1 MLIVL
6 IFAFIA
12 GVLTILAPC
21 VLPVVPLVLG
31 AASTGGR
38 RRTTGILAGFG
49 IAFVVTTVLL
59 ASALAAAGATTDR
72 LRLAS
77 AILLGL
83 VGLSLS
89 VDRIGAWAERRL
101 TPVAT
106 LGTRLSGRGPGEGLA
121 GGVVLGG
128 AIGLVWAPCVGP
140 IMAAVIAT
148 AVTHGPSVE
157 TVLIAL
163 AYVGGAAVP
172 LGLVAGW
179 GQRARRALAG
189 PDRGGRLRRGLGV
202 AMVAAA
208 LLVVTGL
215 DLTVQ
220 TAIADALPAGW
231 GSALAA
237 VEQQPDVERQLDS
250 LQGNQGNAGGAD
262 DATVDGAGSGA
273 GSGGESGGGSL
284 PAPIATNLPASVAL
298 DDLGPAPELAGI
310 TAWINS
316 NPLTIQSLR
325 GKVVVVEFW
334 TFACINC
341 IHIQPYVKAW
351 YDRYASAGLVVIG
364 VHTPELSFERDLSNV
379 RDAVAT
385 ADIRFPVAFDP
396 AFATWN
402 AYRNGAWPSLYFIDR
417 SGRIRHSHGGEGDYA
432 GSEQVIRELL
442 AGSG

>member
-49 IAFVVTTVLL
+49 VAFVATTVLL

-83 VGLSLS
+83 VGVSIS

-101 TPVAT
+101 APVAA
-106 LGTRLSGRGPGEGLA
+106 LGTRLAGRRPGDGLA

-172 LGLVAGW
+172 LGLIAGW

-189 PDRGGRLRRGLGV
+189 PDRDGRVRRGLGV
-202 AMVAAA
+202 VMVTAAV
-208 LLVVTGL
+208 LVVTGL

-231 GSALAA
+231 GSTLAA
-237 VEQQPDVERQLDS
+237 IEQQPQVQRQLDT
-250 LQGNQGNAGGAD
+250 LQGNLDDAGGTG
-262 DATVDGAGSGA
+262 DAAVDGTG
-273 GSGGESGGGSL
+273 SGGGSL
-284 PAPIATNLPASVAL
+284 PAPIATNLPANVAL

-432 GSEQVIRELL
+432 GSELVIRELL